1 MSVAAQ
7 VMVMVVEIAVR
18 VEQDRAI
25 PFLLRFGDDVF
36 HRARGGRHVECRCIA
51 YIVCRNLSELI
62 GKLQIVR
69 RKLANEG
76 VQMFRAIFACQKR
89 VKPLDI
95 ALVAVVKQRR
105 AGNSLLDAGAAVA
118 LCEKVR
124 HVERAADGHDWEIDV
139 FHGKNEGL
147 VVAEV
152 ELGSEDEMF
161 ERPSWLGEE
170 VTGDKRYY
178 NSCLAQ
184 NPYTE
189 WKQP

>member
-1 MSVAAQ
+1 MG
-7 VMVMVVEIAVR
+7 VEIERKFLVQPSWHPATSGEEIAQGYLSSVPERTVR
-18 VEQDRAI
+18 VRI
-25 PFLLRFGDDVF
+25 
-36 HRARGGRHVECRCIA
+36 RGERGYLTVKGRNGGA
-51 YIVCRNLSELI
+51 D
-62 GKLQIVR
+62 
-69 RKLANEG
+69 A
-76 VQMFRAIFACQKR
+76 A
-89 VKPLDI
+89 
-95 ALVAVVKQRR
+95 RR
-105 AGNSLLDAGAAVA
+105 AEFEYEIPVADARAMLALCEPG
-118 LCEKVR
+118 LCEKV
-124 HVERAADGHDWEIDV
+124 V